1 MEPPKVRARS
11 KSLTQALRFGLVG
24 ASNTLIDFALYWVLS
39 RYVLVDQYVAAK
51 MISYFGAL
59 FNSYLMN
66 KYWTFGS
73 SERSY
78 AEIARF
84 LFIIGASWAV
94 NSLAMRLLIG
104 GGLQDI
110 LAFLLAT
117 LASAVFNFTLQKF
130 FTFRK

>member
-1 MEPPKVRARS
+1 MEPPKVRARN

>member
-1 MEPPKVRARS
+1 MSVRN
-11 KSLTQALRFGLVG
+11 KSLSQAARFGLVG
-24 ASNTLIDFALYWVLS
+24 VSNTLIDFALYWVLS

-59 FNSYLMN
+59 ANSYLMN

-73 SERSY
+73 SERSL
-78 AEIARF
+78 AEAVRF
-84 LFIIGASWAV
+84 LFIIAASWGV
-94 NSLAMRLLIG
+94 NSLSMRFLIG
-104 GGLQDI
+104 AGSQDI
-110 LAFLLAT
+110 VAFLLAT

>member
-1 MEPPKVRARS
+1 MEPQKVRARS

>member
-1 MEPPKVRARS
+1 MRGRS

-24 ASNTLIDFALYWVLS
+24 VSNTLIDFALYWFLS
-39 RYVLVDQYVAAK
+39 RYVLVDQYVVAK

-59 FNSYLMN
+59 INSYLMN

-73 SERSY
+73 SERSL
-78 AEIARF
+78 AEAVRF
-84 LFIIGASWAV
+84 LLIIFASWAA

-104 GGLQDI
+104 VGTPDL
-110 LAFLLAT
+110 LAFLCAT
-117 LASAVFNFTLQKF
+117 AVSALFNFTLQKF